1 MYVAPV
7 RFPRTTMMY
16 GEMGVV
22 GVYKTADDGCLM
34 PRIHLLSP
42 CQHLQREIAGLV
54 ATGTTRTEKVDL
66 RLTCHAKRA
75 PQAAASHRSVN
86 EFVL

>member
-1 MYVAPV
+1 MFDASDSSAQPLSAPQ
-7 RFPRTTMMY
+7 
-16 GEMGVV
+16 G
-22 GVYKTADDGCLM
+22 D
-34 PRIHLLSP
+34 
-42 CQHLQREIAGLV
+42 IAGLV
-54 ATGTTRTEKVDL
+54 ATGTTRTKKVDL